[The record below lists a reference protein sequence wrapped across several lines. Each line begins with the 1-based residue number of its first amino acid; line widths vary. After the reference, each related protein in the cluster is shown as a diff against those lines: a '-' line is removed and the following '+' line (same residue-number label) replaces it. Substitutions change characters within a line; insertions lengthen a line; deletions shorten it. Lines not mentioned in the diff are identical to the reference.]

1 MQGFIAFSLVVFAF
15 CIVMTVYRLHQKIRQ
30 RREQIAKKLE
40 AASRQRVDAAAGVNG
55 TPFADIGLG
64 KPPEVHDLLSQ
75 LDMEQQ
81 ALKKAKFDKIIEA
94 EARHK
99 EKLTA
104 EAQKQAMNEVLRE
117 SRINIYQKL
126 NEKQKEPPA
135 AEKKKAFAKTAQNK
149 NEREREQEE
158 QRRQEQQKNEEKES
172 VKQENEN
179 QRREQEQEKNERQR
193 EQEHQKEIDKIQEL
207 RGVKEA
213 ESAER
218 QPSSGAEPAN
228 SRADSGA
235 QNSGGY
241 AGGMSGGHSGGR

>member
-1 MQGFIAFSLVVFAF
+1 MQGFIAFSLGIFAF
-15 CIVMTVYRLHQKIRQ
+15 CVFAAIYRLDQKVKQ
-30 RREQIAKKLE
+30 RREQIIKEME
-40 AASRQRVDAAAGVNG
+40 AVSRQRIDEAAAGVIG
-55 TPFADIGLG
+55 APLADIGLG

-104 EAQKQAMNEVLRE
+104 EAQKQAMDEVLRE

-135 AEKKKAFAKTAQNK
+135 AEKKKAFAKAAQNK
-149 NEREREQEE
+149 NEREREERQK
-158 QRRQEQQKNEEKES
+158 QEQQKNEEKENRDR
-172 VKQENEN
+172 ETEN
-179 QRREQEQEKNERQR
+179 QRKEK
-193 EQEHQKEIDKIQEL
+193 EHQKEIDKIQEL

-218 QPSSGAEPAN
+218 QSSSGAEPAN